1 MSALLVIPP
10 MVKYDL
16 GPLAGPAYLHGAA
29 RAAGHELNVLDLN
42 ALWIRSQ
49 LPSTDGADA
58 HVGSIVGDHAQT
70 RRGLRTLQD
79 YWFDLLSDQL
89 DFATISGCRSPDDL
103 SAMRL
108 THGQAR
114 VAAETLAHSVL
125 GDLWRRHAPSRRP
138 DFVGFSVMCS
148 QQVVTALALS
158 LAARKQWSDV
168 PVIWGGAHVTALAPE
183 IALDER
189 YGWAADGFV
198 AGYAEA
204 TFIQMLTGR
213 PLLAKGVFT
222 AGGGFQGKAIE
233 AHSTPYFAGLS
244 QYRHLPL
251 TLPCQTSRGCAYGR
265 CSFCTY
271 PAVEGR
277 YRELDL
283 EALDF
288 VVREARQHGAVLSLK
303 DAFVT
308 PHRLVEVGDRIAGRC
323 HWSASTRL
331 TPELDRELLHRLA
344 DQGLRTLE
352 LGVESL
358 DAQTLESMSKH
369 QSTELVRAVLEAA
382 SGAQV
387 HLVLNVM
394 FGFPGQSLEGAL
406 SERDQFTDQLPG
418 EFPNTLLSVESN
430 LLQVQRR
437 APLGRT
443 PKRFGIGTRTRWPWS
458 SIIDWNRPN
467 WCEENANLFTGHA
480 LPRRRIA

>member
-16 GPLAGPAYLHGAA
+16 GPLAGPTYLHGAA
-29 RAAGHELNVLDLN
+29 RAAGYELNVLDLN
-42 ALWIRSQ
+42 AQWIRSQ
-49 LPSTDGADA
+49 LPDTDGADA
-58 HVGSIVGDHAQT
+58 LVGSIVGDHAQA
-70 RRGLRTLQD
+70 RKGLSTLQD
-79 YWFDLLSDQL
+79 SWFEQLSAQL
-89 DFATISGCRSPDDL
+89 ESAESAGHLSPDNL
-103 SAMRL
+103 GMMRL

-114 VAAETLAHSVL
+114 VAAETPVRSML

-148 QQVVTALALS
+148 QQVIATLALS
-158 LAARKQWSDV
+158 RVVRERWPAV

-183 IALDER
+183 IASDER

-204 TFIQMLTGR
+204 TFTEMLRGK
-213 PLLAKGVFT
+213 PLVATGVFT
-222 AGGGFQGKAIE
+222 AGGGFQGKAME
-233 AHSTPYFAGLS
+233 AQSTPYFADLS

-251 TLPCQTSRGCAYGR
+251 TLSCQTSRGCAYSR

-283 EALDF
+283 EALD
-288 VVREARQHGAVLSLK
+288 VVVQEARRHRAVLSLK

-308 PHRLVEVGDRIAGRC
+308 PQRLTEVGDRIAGRC

-331 TPELDRELLHRLA
+331 SPELDRNLLHRLA
-344 DQGLRTLE
+344 EQGLRTLE